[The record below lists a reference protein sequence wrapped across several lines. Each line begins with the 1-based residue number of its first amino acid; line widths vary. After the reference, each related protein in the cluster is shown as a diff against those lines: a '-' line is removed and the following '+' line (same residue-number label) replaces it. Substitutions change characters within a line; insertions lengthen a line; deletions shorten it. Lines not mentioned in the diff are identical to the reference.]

1 MSMLDQTNDALNEI
15 AANATGQHSTAVC
28 KEAVDELNRRRGFPV
43 PENVDPV
50 SPDAHYIAEASQ
62 KAAGRIVKHLWIIF
76 VCLPIVLGILFAIL
90 TAK

>member
-1 MSMLDQTNDALNEI
+1 MNETIAESWQEKRDRERREEGLAEI
-15 AANATGQHSTAVC
+15 AFRNT
-28 KEAVDELNRRRGFPV
+28 
-43 PENVDPV
+43 PEW
-50 SPDAHYIAEASQ
+50 